1 MALGLTTTP
10 TEGPGMFAQFDP
22 LSREMI
28 ADPYPLLAKV
38 REDSPVVYCKPID
51 MWVVSRHKDVE
62 EVFLD
67 PKRFSAAIAQAPLSP
82 MCDEAMAILKADFT
96 IEPTMSNFDPPG
108 HSRIRRTLARAF
120 STRRMKV
127 LEPLIDRRCAE
138 ILDGLADGGPADLA
152 HDLCYP
158 LPALTIFAMIGFPEE
173 DADRIK
179 EWCADKLVV
188 NWGRPS
194 AEAQVRAAKT
204 MVAFWKYCTAYV
216 KRRRADPGDNLVADL
231 MLDESVSPPLSDNE
245 ISSIIFGLSF
255 AGHETTTN
263 QLANCIQ
270 AVCENDL
277 WQKLRKDRDLVPPT
291 VEESLRFVSSV
302 IAWRRIATEDTTIGG
317 TPVPKGAKLL
327 LSLAGANR
335 DPSKFPEPDRFDPAR
350 DDARQHLSFG
360 KGIHLCLGA
369 HLARMEIAIVLNQM
383 LDRYADLKLV
393 SGQRYDF
400 PANVSFRGPISLMA
414 TWTPA

>member
-1 MALGLTTTP
+1 MLT
-10 TEGPGMFAQFDP
+10 QFDP
-22 LSREMI
+22 LSPDAI
-28 ADPYPLLAKV
+28 ADPYPFLA
-38 REDSPVVYCKPID
+38 RIRAEAPVAYCEAID
-51 MWVVSRHKDVE
+51 MWIVTRHRDVE

-82 MCDEAMAILKADFT
+82 MCDEAMAILKADFA

-108 HSRIRRTLARAF
+108 HARIRRTLARAF
-120 STRRMKV
+120 STRRMKI
-127 LEPLIDRRCAE
+127 LEPVISARCTE
-138 ILDGLADGGPADLA
+138 ILDGFAAAGSADLA
-152 HDLCYP
+152 RDLCYP

-179 EWCADKLVV
+179 DWCADKLVV

-194 AEAQVRAAKT
+194 PEQQIRAAKT
-204 MVAFWKYCTAYV
+204 MVAFWQYCSEYV
-216 KRRRADPGDNLVADL
+216 KRRRSDPGDNLVADL
-231 MLDESVSPPLSDNE
+231 MQDEAVEPPLTDNE

-270 AVCENDL
+270 AVCETGL
-277 WQKLRKDRDLVPPT
+277 WQTLRADRDRIPAVI
-291 VEESLRFVSSV
+291 EESLRFVSSV
-302 IAWRRIATEDTTIGG
+302 IAWRRIASEDTTIGD

-335 DPSKFPEPDRFDPAR
+335 DPDRFADPDRFDPAR

-369 HLARMEIAIVLNQM
+369 HLARLEIGIVLNQM
-383 LDRYADLKLV
+383 LDRFADLKITADTDL
-393 SGQRYDF
+393 DF
-400 PANVSFRGPISLMA
+400 PPNVSFRGPVSLPA
-414 TWTPA
+414 TWTAG